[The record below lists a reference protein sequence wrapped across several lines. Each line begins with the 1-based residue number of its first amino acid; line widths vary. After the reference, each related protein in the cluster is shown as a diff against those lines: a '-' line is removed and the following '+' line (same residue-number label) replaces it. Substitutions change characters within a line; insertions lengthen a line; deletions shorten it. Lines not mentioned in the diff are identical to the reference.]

1 MHTTN
6 HIVTAS
12 NVTRILV
19 ILHVG
24 GKSSGI
30 FGESE
35 PPAQPQRSVPPGGS
49 TSNIFGSGES
59 APVQSPV
66 RSHPNKPKV
75 GHASRFFNPL
85 SLCRFFE
92 FYSIPP
98 QDLMKQSASRTASC
112 ACAILTVTSN

>member
-1 MHTTN
+1 MHATN

-75 GHASRFFNPL
+75 GHDASRFFPL
-85 SLCRFFE
+85 YLCVDSLNF
-92 FYSIPP
+92 I
-98 QDLMKQSASRTASC
+98 
-112 ACAILTVTSN
+112 VSNLLRGRLVVLVQF